1 MSSDHLQALR
11 SPCPSPR
18 PLRAQGRG
26 QFHGSAGISLV
37 SQIFFPFPPSF
48 LLSTKIFNFLL
59 RCSTAPLQRCPST
72 LRGGSEWEQTGFEF
86 YDVPGENKASLET
99 KTRPGLL

>member
-11 SPCPSPR
+11 SPCPSPG
-18 PLRAQGRG
+18 PLRAG
-26 QFHGSAGISLV
+26 V
-37 SQIFFPFPPSF
+37 SSTDQLGFPSYHRFFFFPFPPSF
-48 LLSTKIFNFLL
+48 LYPTKIFIFLL
-59 RCSTAPLQRCPST
+59 RCSTAPLQRCPNT